1 MERASNKSERLAQ
14 LEQLL
19 IAHPQGIR
27 QAEIARRLKVN
38 PSTISRY
45 IKELS
50 SRHDS
55 PVPIYDDDGLIKI
68 NRDKYLNYIG
78 LTIHEAMAVH
88 LATRLM
94 ATRTDKHNRH
104 AAAALR
110 KLGQALETFAPLI
123 SQHVTWFSV
132 TLSFSRSA

>member
-1 MERASNKSERLAQ
+1 MTCPSSAVYKSL
-14 LEQLL
+14 
-19 IAHPQGIR
+19 
-27 QAEIARRLKVN
+27 
-38 PSTISRY
+38 
-45 IKELS
+45 
-50 SRHDS
+50 RHDS
-55 PVPIYDDDGLIKI
+55 PILIYDDDGLIKI

-110 KLGQALETFAPLI
+110 ELGQALETFAPLI
-123 SQHVTWFSV
+123 SQTVTASANTIDDAARRQDENYMR
-132 TLSFSRSA
+132 TLKILTLTSLGHQPAIWVLLLG